1 MIDPARR
8 FFDDLISIETK
19 ADFSVPEKVK
29 RQRISLEQCCR
40 HLTKEDGLT
49 FSNLFGRLEY
59 VCQKLQIGDDLKGK
73 LHEFRIFA
81 NSVIKNR
88 KEPNKG
94 QYYWGL
100 KVLARSY
107 GQFFGVEIPAD
118 LKAHYENR
126 EIAEKKKKHY
136 HVNPEGFR
144 GMLLKIDAEQKEL
157 LVQPDVQGDA
167 APVVVVYN
175 VKGINDELT
184 ASVELMQPGQQL
196 QLLETHRNEDGK
208 VVPGL
213 IVLEPDYLLDVTSIA
228 RCFNNIKGKNIR
240 AFELFFIARS
250 EVRKLSKAI
259 HKGNVAN
266 MFFDELLNEQPGK
279 KKEFKNVL
287 MDSFKSFPLPYTSL
301 DGIDKSYFNE
311 LETQF
316 ANLRRVVDNE
326 FRKGDHHPIDRAK
339 SNLEVSLMSPELG
352 LQGRMDLFDE
362 SPSENTHYQSKILE
376 LKSGKLPFPYDN
388 PSIVSEDHA
397 AQVRMYNMLAQ
408 RVLGHHP
415 KRIFNAVLY
424 SAADKEGEALRYV
437 SHFKSFERE
446 IINVRNQI
454 VTWEYRFASDQEP
467 YPLSEVFVRS
477 IDVKKYGLNPA
488 DKRFSW
494 FFSKFFDYK
503 KLILDKISP
512 LEQQYFFAF
521 SSFISREKIL
531 SKVGDGEY
539 TKGLSALWNKTDLS
553 DEDVFNELRDL
564 TIKENH
570 ADNEN
575 ASITL
580 RRPKDEPRFI
590 NFRRGDICVLY
601 PYLRDRF
608 MATNHRVLKCSI
620 ESLSNEEVTVKLRQ
634 KQSSLDY
641 FSGFDT
647 WVLEHDSLDN
657 NFEQMHN
664 GLFEFLQLPPA
675 RRELLLGL
683 RPPVSGNDELR
694 EFVNVKDSTYLEES
708 RKEQNQ
714 VLSSAWN
721 ARDYYLLVGPP
732 GTGKTNL
739 FLRRFVKELISETD
753 LNVLLVSYTNRAVD
767 EMCSSVR
774 AIVQDNMIRIGSS
787 LGCDRSHEDLL
798 LDRKIKN
805 LKNRKEIRELIEDT
819 RLFAGTLSSVLGKN
833 ELFELKKFD
842 IAIVDEASQILEP
855 NIINLLGRVN
865 RFVLIGDE
873 RQLPAVVT
881 QSPAESKVNDEKL
894 HEIGLLDRRNS
905 YFERMLFLC
914 KKNNW
919 NHAWGELTFQG
930 RMHPDLSL
938 FTNRFF
944 YNNKLKSAELTHQK
958 GKLLDRETG
967 NDGELV
973 NLISENRVV
982 FIPSAFAPRDFSEK
996 HNALEAHL
1004 ISAILKEI
1012 SLLHNLSD
1020 DDEIVER
1027 VGVITPFRSQIASIR
1042 EQLETDGHT
1051 CFERLQIDTVERFQG
1066 GQKDFILVSFCMN
1079 RPEQLDFLAQNRVM
1093 IENLTS
1099 GGMKPALVDRKLNV
1113 TLTRARKQIILTGN
1127 EGVLGPDEIYGKLIG
1142 DIHKS
1147 GGYFKKGARAI
1158 LDI

>member
-1 MIDPARR
+1 MTDPSRR
-8 FFDDLISIETK
+8 FFDDLISIELNEN
-19 ADFSVPEKVK
+19 FSLLEKVK
-29 RQRISLEQCCR
+29 RQRISLEQCCKF
-40 HLTKEDGLT
+40 LTKEDGLT

-59 VCQKLQIGDDLKGK
+59 VCQKVQLEDHQKSQV
-73 LHEFRIFA
+73 HEFRVFA
-81 NSVIKNR
+81 NKTLNAGG
-88 KEPNKG
+88 EPKKG
-94 QYYWGL
+94 QYYRGL
-100 KVLARSY
+100 KVLAQSY
-107 GQFFGVEIPAD
+107 GLFFGVEIPAD
-118 LKAHYENR
+118 LKRLYESQN
-126 EIAEKKKKHY
+126 ISEKKKKPY

-167 APVVVVYN
+167 APVVVIYN
-175 VKGINDELT
+175 IKGINDELT
-184 ASVELMQPGQQL
+184 DSVELMQPGQQL
-196 QLLETHRNEDGK
+196 QFLETHRNEDGK

-213 IVLEPDYLLDVTSIA
+213 IVLEPDYLLDVTSVA
-228 RCFNNIKGKNIR
+228 RCFHNIKGKRIR

-266 MFFDELLNEQPGK
+266 MFFDELLNEQPGNNK
-279 KKEFKNVL
+279 VFRQVL

-316 ANLRRVVDNE
+316 GNLRRVVDRD
-326 FRKGDHHPIDRAK
+326 FRKGDHHPIDRKK

-376 LKSGKLPFPYDN
+376 LKSGKLPFPADN
-388 PSIVSEDHA
+388 PSIVAEDHA

-424 SAADKEGEALRYV
+424 SAAEKDGEALRYV

-446 IINVRNQI
+446 ILNVRNQI
-454 VTWEYRFASDQEP
+454 VAWEYRFASDEEP

-494 FFSKFFDYK
+494 FFSKFLDYK
-503 KLILDKISP
+503 KLLLERISY

-553 DEDVFNELRDL
+553 DEDVFNELRGL
-564 TIKENH
+564 TIKVNH
-570 ADNEN
+570 ADNEH

-580 RRPKDEPRFI
+580 HRPKDDPRFI

-601 PYLRDRF
+601 PHVKDRF

-620 ESLSNEEVTVKLRQ
+620 ERLSNEEVTVKLRQ
-634 KQSSLDY
+634 KQSSLQY
-641 FSGFDT
+641 FSEFET

-657 NFEQMHN
+657 NFEQMHA
-664 GLFEFLQLPPA
+664 GLFEFLKFPVA

-683 RPPVSGNDELR
+683 REPKFRKEGFH
-694 EFVNVKDSTYLEES
+694 EFVKPGEGDYMEES
-708 RKEQNQ
+708 RNEQNN
-714 VLSSAWN
+714 VLSGAWN
-721 ARDYYLLVGPP
+721 ASDYYLLVGPP

-739 FLRRFVKELISETD
+739 FLKRFVKELISETD

-774 AIVQDNMIRIGSS
+774 GIVNDHMIRVGSS
-787 LGCDRSHEDLL
+787 LGCDRDHEDLL
-798 LDRKIKN
+798 LDHKIKT
-805 LKNRKEIRELIEDT
+805 LKSRKEIRELIENT
-819 RLFAGTLSSVLGKN
+819 RLYAGTLSSVLGKN

-881 QSPAESKVNDEKL
+881 QSPAESKVGDEKL
-894 HEIGLLDRRNS
+894 HEIGLFDRRNS
-905 YFERMLFLC
+905 FFERMLFLC

-930 RMHPDLSL
+930 RMHPDLSE
-938 FTNRFF
+938 FPNHFF
-944 YNNKLKSAELTHQK
+944 YNNKLKSAELEHQK
-958 GKLLDRETG
+958 SPLTGKVLDGSDDLTALLT
-967 NDGELV
+967 
-973 NLISENRVV
+973 ENRMV
-982 FIPSAFAPRDFSEK
+982 FIPSAFAPKDFSEK
-996 HNALEAHL
+996 YNTLEACL
-1004 ISAILKEI
+1004 ISRVLKY
-1012 SLLHNLSD
+1012 LSHIHGFND
-1020 DDEIVER
+1020 GDEIVEK
-1027 VGVITPFRSQIASIR
+1027 VGIITPYRSQIASIR
-1042 EQLETDGHT
+1042 ERLEVDGHA
-1051 CFERLQIDTVERFQG
+1051 CFDAIQIDTVERFQG
-1066 GQKDFILVSFCMN
+1066 GQKDFVLVSFCMN
-1079 RPEQLDFLAQNRVM
+1079 RPEQLDFLAQSRVL
-1093 IENLTS
+1093 IENVTS
-1099 GGMKPALVDRKLNV
+1099 EGMQPSLVDRKLNV

-1127 EGVLGPDEIYGKLIG
+1127 EGVLGHDEIYGQLIR
-1142 DIHKS
+1142 DIQNR
-1147 GGYFKKGARAI
+1147 GGYYKKGARAL
-1158 LDI
+1158 LDN